1 MSVYEDVLV
10 SIIIP
15 VYNVGD
21 YLERCIDSIRQQTHK
36 KIEIILVDD
45 GSTDN
50 SPRIC
55 DYYAKEDSRIIVIH
69 QENRGAGPAR
79 NAGIDIAHGEWIC
92 FVDSDDYISP
102 LFVERLLKI
111 AVDNDCLT
119 AQCRFKRVLEDSMD
133 ENEKLQ
139 PEIKVMD
146 WRNYFIYVYKN
157 MCRNPIGSSGHTPFG
172 PVINIYHKSLFD
184 SIRFPSLRIS
194 EDIEIMPRIIYA
206 AGKKNIAI
214 TDEILYYYFQRP
226 GSSTRSE
233 ANLSLVDRYYAINS
247 AVNFLREKK
256 ENEVCRLFNKTL
268 FDCMVRDYLILCA
281 ELPAEHHKYGFLKDE
296 IYRYLGTFEGYCSDL
311 IVLRPDAKKIWENVL
326 LNIKDCVIYG
336 YGDWGKEFTYWFR
349 YFEINIIEIWD
360 QKAETGGCAEG
371 IPFRKAHDG
380 LEKNT
385 CIIVAIAD
393 RYVSLEVA
401 CKLRELGYTNIYDFT
416 LIESGLRYGKY
427 SRFMPSII
435 ENYRRL
441 FNE

>member
-10 SIIIP
+10 SIIVP
-15 VYNVGD
+15 VYNVED
-21 YLERCIDSIRQQTHK
+21 YLGRCVDSIRQQTHK

-55 DYYAKEDSRIIVIH
+55 DDYAKEDSRIIVIH
-69 QENRGAGPAR
+69 QENRGLGPAR

-92 FVDSDDYISP
+92 FVDSDDYISS

-111 AVDNDCLT
+111 ATDNDCLT
-119 AQCRFKRVLEDSMD
+119 AQCCFQRVLGDRVCGND
-133 ENEKLQ
+133 KIQ
-139 PEIKVMD
+139 PEIKIMD
-146 WRNYFIYVYKN
+146 WRNFFIYVYEN

-172 PVINIYHKSLFD
+172 SVINIYHISLFD
-184 SIRFPSLRIS
+184 GIRFPSLCVS
-194 EDIEIMPRIIYA
+194 EDIVIMPRIIYS
-206 AGKKNIAI
+206 AGRKNIAV
-214 TDEILYYYFQRP
+214 TNEVLYYYYQRP
-226 GSSTRSE
+226 GSISRS
-233 ANLSLVDRYYAINS
+233 AVKLSLLDRYYAINS

-281 ELPAEHHKYGFLKDE
+281 ELPEKHDKYGFLKEE
-296 IYRYLGTFEGYCSDL
+296 IYRNLDTAAGYCNDL
-311 IVLRPDAKKIWENVL
+311 IVLRPDAKRIWENVL

-349 YFEINIIEIWD
+349 YFGINIIEIWD

-371 IPFRKAHDG
+371 IPFRKAHNG
-380 LEKNT
+380 LDKST